1 MKMTNLGLIVP
12 YDYKLLSI
20 AAILDVFETVNRIYS
35 GENHEKPFV
44 IHVLRTPDQI
54 EKEGALLYGYPV
66 TSIKSELKADVVLI
80 PSFSTEN
87 MKETLLKNQMY
98 IPWLHRQCQDGA
110 EIASFCTGT
119 FLFGASGLLN
129 GKLATTHIDAC
140 TRFSLAFPAV
150 NLKPDHVV
158 TEDGR
163 FYTSGGSTSTFH
175 LLLRLVQKYCGN
187 EMTIRIAKIFAIDLD
202 RYSQSYFGTFVPS
215 RNHKDDLVKKVQENM
230 ETRFHEIGSLE
241 DIMKDIPSSR
251 RNFVR
256 RFKLA
261 TGIPPIEY
269 LQNVR
274 IELAKKQLEQTNQN
288 INEIIDRTGYSDPKS
303 FRKAFNK
310 LVGMTPMEYREKFN
324 VK

>member
-1 MKMTNLGLIVP
+1 MTNLGLIVP

-35 GENHEKPFV
+35 EEDREKPFV
-44 IHVLRTPDQI
+44 IRLLRTPDQI
-54 EKEGALLYGYPV
+54 EKEGSLLFGYPV
-66 TSIKSELKADVVLI
+66 TSIQSEQKTDLVLI
-80 PSFSTEN
+80 PSFSTDN
-87 MKETLLKNQMY
+87 MTETLSKNQKY
-98 IPWLHRQCQDGA
+98 ISWLHRQCLDGA

-140 TRFSLAFPAV
+140 TRFSSAFPAV
-150 NLKPDHVV
+150 VLKPDHVV
-158 TEDGR
+158 TEDGC

-187 EMTIRIAKIFAIDLD
+187 EMVIRIAKIFAIDLD
-202 RYSQSYFGTFVPS
+202 RYSQSYFGTFVPN

-256 RFKLA
+256 RFKQA

-274 IELAKKQLEQTNQN
+274 IESAKKQLEQTNQN

-303 FRKAFNK
+303 FRKVFNK

>member
-1 MKMTNLGLIVP
+1 
-12 YDYKLLSI
+12 
-20 AAILDVFETVNRIYS
+20 
-35 GENHEKPFV
+35 
-44 IHVLRTPDQI
+44 
-54 EKEGALLYGYPV
+54 
-66 TSIKSELKADVVLI
+66 
-80 PSFSTEN
+80 
-87 MKETLLKNQMY
+87 MY
-98 IPWLHRQCQDGA
+98 IPWLQSQYQKGA
-110 EIASFCTGT
+110 IIASFCTGT

-129 GKLATTHIDAC
+129 GKLATTHVDAC
-140 TRFSLAFPAV
+140 SRFSAAFPSV
-150 NLKPDHVV
+150 ILKPDQVV
-158 TEDGR
+158 TVDGR

-187 EMTIRIAKIFAIDLD
+187 EMVIRIAKIFAIDLD

-215 RNHKDDLVKKVQENM
+215 RNHKDELVKKVQENL

-251 RNFVR
+251 RNFAR

-274 IELAKKQLEQTNQN
+274 IESAKKQLEQTNQN

-303 FRKAFNK
+303 FRKVFNK
-310 LVGMTPMEYREKFN
+310 LVGMSPMEYREKFN
-324 VK
+324 VR

>member
-1 MKMTNLGLIVP
+1 MTNLGLIVP

-35 GENHEKPFV
+35 EENREKPFMLH
-44 IHVLRTPDQI
+44 ILRTPELI
-54 EKEGALLYGYPV
+54 EKEGTLLYGYSV

-87 MKETLLKNQMY
+87 MKETLTKNQMY
-98 IPWLHRQCQDGA
+98 IPWLHRQYQDGA

-140 TRFSLAFPAV
+140 TRFSMAFPTV
-150 NLKPDHVV
+150 ILKPDHVV

-187 EMTIRIAKIFAIDLD
+187 EMVIRIAKIFAIDLD

-215 RNHKDDLVKKVQENM
+215 HNHKDDLVKKVQQNM
-230 ETRFHEIGSLE
+230 ETRFHEIGSLD

-256 RFKLA
+256 RFKQA
-261 TGIPPIEY
+261 TGFPPIEY

-274 IELAKKQLEQTNQN
+274 IESAKKQLEQTNQN

-303 FRKAFNK
+303 FRKVFNK
-310 LVGMTPMEYREKFN
+310 LVGMTPLEYREKFN